1 MIQFDTQQIQV
12 GISSCLLGQQVRFD
26 GGHKRS
32 EFVEKELTR
41 YFSFT
46 PVCPEMAIGLGSPRK
61 AIRLVKRDD
70 VIHVEASD
78 GSFDVTEQLTAFSHQ
93 KTAEFDHLAGYILCA
108 KSPSCGMERVRI
120 YSSQGSAKEGTGV
133 YARILMEQNPLLPV
147 EEDGRLCDPVL
158 RENYVT
164 RVFAYHD
171 WLTLQHSGITRGK
184 LIAFHSRY
192 KYLLFAHQPSAY
204 KSLGKLLGDA
214 IDLPLETLAARYIS
228 GLMQGLQQRVSRK
241 NHSNVL
247 QHLQGYFKK
256 HLSPSQK
263 AELQT
268 TIDKYRRGLLPLM
281 SPMTLLQHYLREY
294 PNPYLASQVYFN
306 PHPEDL
312 ALRYSL

>member
-1 MIQFDTQQIQV
+1 MTQFDTQQIQV
-12 GISSCLLGQQVRFD
+12 GISACLLGQQVRFD

-61 AIRLVKRDD
+61 AIRLVRRDD
-70 VIHVEASD
+70 IIYVEASD
-78 GSFDVTEQLTAFSHQ
+78 GSFDVTEQLTTFSQ
-93 KTAEFDHLAGYILCA
+93 QQTATFGHLAGYILCA

-120 YSSQGSAKEGTGV
+120 YSAKGSAKEGIGV
-133 YARILMEQNPLLPV
+133 YARILMATNPLLPV
-147 EEDGRLCDPVL
+147 EEDGRLCDPIL
-158 RENYVT
+158 RENFVT

-171 WLTLQHSGITRGK
+171 WLALQNSGITRGK

-192 KYLLFAHQPSAY
+192 KYLLFAHQPAAY

-214 IDLPLETLAARYIS
+214 VDLPLEALASRYIA

-241 NHSNVL
+241 NHANVL

-256 HLSPSQK
+256 QLSPAQK

-312 ALRYSL
+312 ALRYGL

>member
-1 MIQFDTQQIQV
+1 MTQFNTQQIQV
-12 GISSCLLGQQVRFD
+12 GISACLLGQQVRFD

-32 EFVEKELTR
+32 EFVEKELSR
-41 YFSFT
+41 YFSFIS
-46 PVCPEMAIGLGSPRK
+46 VCPELAIGLGVPRK

-70 VIHVEASD
+70 AIHVEASD
-78 GSFDVTEQLTAFSHQ
+78 GSFDVTEKLMEYSHK
-93 KTAEFDHLAGYILCA
+93 KTAEFDYLAGYIVCA
-108 KSPSCGMERVRI
+108 KSPSCGMERVKV
-120 YSSQGSAKEGTGV
+120 YSPQGAVKEGIGV
-133 YARILMEQNPLLPV
+133 YTRILMAQNPLLPV

-158 RENYVT
+158 RENFVT

-171 WLTLQHSGITRGK
+171 WLSLKASGITRGK

-204 KSLGKLLGDA
+204 KALGKLLGDA
-214 IDLPLETLAARYIS
+214 VGVPLEQLSSRYIS
-228 GLMQGLQQRVSRK
+228 GLMQGLQQRVRRK
-241 NHSNVL
+241 NHTNVL

-256 HLSPSQK
+256 QLTPSQK
-263 AELQT
+263 AELQN
-268 TIDKYRRGLLPLM
+268 TIDKYRRGVVPLM

-294 PNPYLASQVYFN
+294 PNPYLASQVYLN

>member
-1 MIQFDTQQIQV
+1 MTQFNTQQIQV
-12 GISSCLLGQQVRFD
+12 GISACLLGQQVRFD

-32 EFVEKELTR
+32 EFVEKELSR
-41 YFSFT
+41 YFSFIS
-46 PVCPEMAIGLGSPRK
+46 VCPELAIGLGVPRK
-61 AIRLVKRDD
+61 AIRLVKRDET
-70 VIHVEASD
+70 IHVEASD
-78 GSFDVTEQLTAFSHQ
+78 GSFDVTEKLMEYSHK
-93 KTAEFDHLAGYILCA
+93 KTAEFDYLAGYIVCA
-108 KSPSCGMERVRI
+108 KSPSCGMERVKV
-120 YSSQGSAKEGTGV
+120 YSPQGAAKEGTGV
-133 YARILMEQNPLLPV
+133 YTRILMAQNPLLPV

-158 RENYVT
+158 RENFVT

-171 WLTLQHSGITRGK
+171 WLSLKASGITRGK

-204 KSLGKLLGDA
+204 KALGKLLGDA
-214 IDLPLETLAARYIS
+214 VEVPLEQLSSRYIS

-241 NHSNVL
+241 NHTNVL

-256 HLSPSQK
+256 QLTPSQK
-263 AELQT
+263 AELQN
-268 TIDKYRRGLLPLM
+268 TIDKYRRGVVPLM

-294 PNPYLASQVYFN
+294 PNPYLASQVYLN